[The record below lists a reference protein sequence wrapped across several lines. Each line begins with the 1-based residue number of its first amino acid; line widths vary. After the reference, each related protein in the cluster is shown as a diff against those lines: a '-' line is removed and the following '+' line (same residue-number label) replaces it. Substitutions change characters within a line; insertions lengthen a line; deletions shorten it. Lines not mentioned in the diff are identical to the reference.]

1 MPEKNIS
8 MEELFEKLE
17 RPSDSHKGENGKVL
31 VIGGSRKYT
40 GAPAL
45 TAQAALRAGT
55 DLVKVLTAEEAKPV
69 IQGFSANLIVESYGE
84 RFNEDSLEK
93 AFELDKWADTTVIG
107 PGLSDFDKDSIKEFA
122 DEAGSLVIDAETI
135 EPLLESSGNIFT
147 PHSGEAKV
155 MREKY
160 GSEKAFA
167 SETGNTVLLKGK
179 VDRIYSGDKV
189 FENET
194 GSPGMTVGGTGDV
207 LAGIVA
213 SFRSQGLENV
223 GAARLGAYVN
233 GKAGEKAFGKF
244 GNGLLAT
251 DLVDQVPRVLIEN

>member
-1 MPEKNIS
+1 

-31 VIGGSRKYT
+31 VIGGSSKYT

-45 TAQAALRAGT
+45 AAEAALRAGA
-55 DLVKVLTAEEAKPV
+55 DLVKILTAEEAKPV
-69 IQGFSANLIVESYGE
+69 IQGFSENLIVESYGE
-84 RFNEDSLEK
+84 KFNEDSLEK
-93 AFELDKWADTTVIG
+93 ASELDQWADTTVIG
-107 PGLSDFDKDSIKEFA
+107 PGLSDFDEDSIKEFA
-122 DEAGSLVIDAETI
+122 EEEGNLVIDAEAI
-135 EPLLESSGNIFT
+135 EPLLETSGNIFT

-167 SETGNTVLLKGK
+167 SEADNTVLLKRK
-179 VDRIYSGDKV
+179 ADRIYSGNEV

-194 GSPGMTVGGTGDV
+194 GSQGMTVGGTGDV

-213 SFRSQGLENV
+213 SFRSQGLDNLEAV
-223 GAARLGAYVN
+223 RLGAFVN
-233 GKAGEKAFGKF
+233 GRAGEKAFEEF
-244 GNGLLAT
+244 GNSLLAT
-251 DLVDQVPRVLIEN
+251 DLVEQIPEVIMEE